1 MCVEPILEYFSGIW
15 GADTFD
21 DLHKIYKCACSFYH
35 GVPRNTNIAG
45 LTGLPGWYP
54 PLIKN
59 FINMC
64 RYDNRLICM
73 NNNRLTKII
82 FIEEIGHEKQGW
94 YHNFSK
100 VCSLV
105 GILLPTSLDQTVD
118 MKLFMKQCKLYY
130 ESIWKSEIAKQNKL
144 NVYRQLIHSYGH
156 EEFFKCIL
164 QKDQRSLLCQLLC
177 GNLKLEI
184 ETGRYNHHTPK
195 SDHICKLCDLNA
207 IEDCYHFIL
216 DCSVLTLPHTLLIN
230 NVKSVSGDFIN
241 LSEIRLHTYCIM

>member
-35 GVPRNTNIAG
+35 GVPRNTNVAG

-64 RYDNRLICM
+64 RY
-73 NNNRLTKII
+73 
-82 FIEEIGHEKQGW
+82 
-94 YHNFSK
+94 
-100 VCSLV
+100 
-105 GILLPTSLDQTVD
+105 D

-207 IEDCYHFIL
+207 VEDCYHFIL